1 MEVEMLKLV
10 KDSEGRVRY
19 EVNGVMLRENRL
31 PRVGLSTVRHIG
43 SDSYA
48 QKIVEVAPD
57 FSWYKLSTNEI
68 AVLVTRKN
76 SRRYGK
82 YVLRQRQPLP
92 PGEIE
97 LFLLLPSA
105 SAWKECSNPPRRDTT
120 CQAPENGECWRTAAV
135 MSGETDP
142 AARSDTRILSRAYPD
157 NKCGKIP
164 PLSVESRVKF
174 PA

>member
-1 MEVEMLKLV
+1 MEVEMLKLD
-10 KDSEGRVRY
+10 KDSEGMVRY

-82 YVLRQRQPLP
+82 YVL
-92 PGEIE
+92 GELIKGKGVPFKTPYITCMNHDTFWMVDYEAKTE
-97 LFLLLPSA
+97 LDPS
-105 SAWKECSNPPRRDTT
+105 
-120 CQAPENGECWRTAAV
+120 
-135 MSGETDP
+135 
-142 AARSDTRILSRAYPD
+142 
-157 NKCGKIP
+157 
-164 PLSVESRVKF
+164 F
-174 PA
+174 